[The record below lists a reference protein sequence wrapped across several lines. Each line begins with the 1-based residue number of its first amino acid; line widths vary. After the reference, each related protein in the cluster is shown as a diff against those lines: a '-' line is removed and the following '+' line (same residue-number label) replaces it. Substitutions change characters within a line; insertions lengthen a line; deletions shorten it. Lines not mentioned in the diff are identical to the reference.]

1 MDAKDDSEGLSLT
14 RIMSSPSQGL
24 RAAGTLLLL
33 VLWTGAPLLAVSAE
47 SGPFAGFDGHW
58 SGTGTI
64 KPADKPAERIRCE
77 ATYRPRGS
85 SQHEID
91 LQLRCDSDSYKFDL
105 AGQFQADEGNHIS
118 GNFTER
124 TRGVGG
130 SVIGNAEGPRM
141 QFHVESSAFSATM
154 VMTTRGRSQAVAID
168 AQGGGQF
175 VKASMTLH
183 RG

>member
-1 MDAKDDSEGLSLT
+1 
-14 RIMSSPSQGL
+14 MSSPSRAL
-24 RAAGTLLLL
+24 PAAGTLLLL
-33 VLWTGAPLLAVSAE
+33 VLWTWAPLQAVSAE
-47 SGPFAGFDGHW
+47 SGPFAGFDGRW

-105 AGQFQADEGNHIS
+105 SGQFRADEGNHIS

>member
-1 MDAKDDSEGLSLT
+1 MA
-14 RIMSSPSQGL
+14 SPSKPI
-24 RAAGTLLLL
+24 RAAACLLLL
-33 VLWTGAPLLAVSAE
+33 GLWAAPPWPAVAAE
-47 SGPFAGFDGHW
+47 TGPFAGFDGHW

-105 AGQFQADEGNHIS
+105 AGQFQADAGNQIS

-124 TRGVGG
+124 SRGVGG
-130 SVIGNAEGPRM
+130 SVIGNAQGPRM

-183 RG
+183 R